1 VSRVFYT
8 NEAVMQLA
16 TELDTAMLLSTID
29 LYQDSL
35 VPGIQTTQAE
45 LAAAVANYSGYAQIP
60 VAALLPP
67 YLDPA
72 GGASTNMGTVQF
84 QHSGGAVANTIGGA
98 WMEDA
103 AGNVRIVVAFD
114 QPIPMSAATD
124 AIPIDVVFNFKN

>member
-8 NEAVMQLA
+8 NEAVMTLA
-16 TELDTAMLLSTID
+16 TELQTAMAASTLD

-45 LAAAVANYSGYAQIP
+45 LAAAVATYSGYAQIA
-60 VAALLPP
+60 VATLLAP

-72 GGASTNMGTVQF
+72 GGASTNVATRQF
-84 QHSGGAVANTIGGA
+84 QHSGGATSNQIGGA

-103 AGNVRIVVAFD
+103 GGNVRIVVAFD